1 MIRRDGLRVAAVWL
15 VCIVTTPA
23 AALAQKPAFVDALVE
38 FHSALFGTYGDEG
51 AQVAAGLDRLS
62 AALDGW
68 ERSNATGEAEL
79 RRRPATTPAEW
90 ALFYADTLQ
99 FERAIASI
107 RDAIA
112 AEPGRAPL
120 HVYLGGLYEAAGRP
134 ADAAAAFEAA
144 RRLDPLDPVAA
155 YLAGQHPAGQPLP
168 GQRAP
173 DDSGRAAMQPLVA
186 TLMAAYERP
195 RPPAAARLPDFSLV
209 DDLSASTRVFAP
221 AAYERGFALI
231 AQRRFREAIDSLRQS
246 AALDPL
252 VVDPAGRSASVV
264 RGIAALRAR
273 RGADAVEQLEA
284 AVREQPGSSEAHR
297 ILGIVY
303 RAVGRMSSS
312 ITAFQAAVRLAPAD
326 ERAQVALG
334 SALMEA
340 GRLDEAERAVKEAIA
355 RLPQSGDARWALSLV
370 YERLDRGDD
379 AIRLL
384 EEAAS
389 LIVVAG
395 KSHLYW
401 RIAQMAH
408 GYHRDHE
415 RVIAVLTRRARLVP
429 NEAHA
434 HKDLG
439 LAYSRAGR
447 GDEALMELL
456 MAALLGHEDAETLT
470 AIGQIHL
477 TQDRLD
483 RAAATLERAVALD
496 PGSSAA
502 RYALGR
508 ALQRLGR
515 TAEAAEQ
522 LAAFD
527 RLRAQAFEE
536 QRQTFER
543 ESAAGGA
550 PAR

>member
-15 VCIVTTPA
+15 ACVFATPV

-51 AQVAAGLDRLS
+51 PQVAAGLDRLS

-68 ERSNATGEAEL
+68 ERANATEEAQL
-79 RRRPATTPAEW
+79 RRRPETTPAEW

-99 FERAIASI
+99 FEQAIASI

-112 AEPGRAPL
+112 AEPARAPL
-120 HVYLGGLYEAAGRP
+120 HVYLGGLFEAAGRT
-134 ADAAAAFEAA
+134 AEAAAAFEAA

-155 YLAGQHPAGQPLP
+155 YLAGQHLAGHSL
-168 GQRAP
+168 P
-173 DDSGRAAMQPLVA
+173 DDGGRAALPPLVA
-186 TLMAAYERP
+186 TLMDAYERP
-195 RPPAAARLPDFSLV
+195 RPPAAARLPEFNLV
-209 DDLSASTRVFAP
+209 DDLSADTRVFAP

-231 AQRRFREAIDSLRQS
+231 AQGRFRDAIDALRQS

-273 RGADAVEQLEA
+273 RGAEAVEQLEA
-284 AVREQPGSSEAHR
+284 AVGQHPESSEAHR

-303 RAVGRMSSS
+303 RAVGRVSRSV
-312 ITAFQAAVRLAPAD
+312 TAFQAAVRLAPAD
-326 ERAQVALG
+326 ERAHVALG

-340 GRLDEAERAVKEAIA
+340 GRLDEAERALKEAIA

-395 KSHLYW
+395 RSHLYW

-456 MAALLGHEDAETLT
+456 MAAILGHEDAEMLT

-477 TQDRLD
+477 EQSRFD
-483 RAAATLERAVALD
+483 RAAATLARAVALD
-496 PGSSAA
+496 PESSAG

-527 RLRAQAFEE
+527 RLRARAFDE
-536 QRQTFER
+536 QREKFER